1 MIPANFAAA
10 VSPMPSSVARRKSS
24 TFSLL
29 YMRTSSPDRFTVQL
43 SVRTPLYTSVFTAG
57 DYITGVAL
65 SKFQYDLSIIIPI
78 YNTEF
83 EFLEKCLESIRDIYH
98 LQFEAILVDHGSQSD
113 YSTAL
118 KELVSSETFPLR
130 LIVKENGGQNSA
142 RELGLHV
149 SRVRYLLFLD
159 LNITSIPF
167 CSNVLLI
174 SQLTLRLRY

>member
-1 MIPANFAAA
+1 M
-10 VSPMPSSVARRKSS
+10 
-24 TFSLL
+24 
-29 YMRTSSPDRFTVQL
+29 
-43 SVRTPLYTSVFTAG
+43 
-57 DYITGVAL
+57 
-65 SKFQYDLSIIIPI
+65 SKFQYNLSIIIPI

-149 SRVRYLLFLD
+149 SHVRYLLFLD